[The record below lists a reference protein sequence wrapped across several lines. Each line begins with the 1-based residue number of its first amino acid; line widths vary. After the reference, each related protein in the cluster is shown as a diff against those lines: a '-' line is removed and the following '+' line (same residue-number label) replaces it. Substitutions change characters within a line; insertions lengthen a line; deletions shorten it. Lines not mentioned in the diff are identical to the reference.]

1 VAPGIDA
8 SPAGAGIAIRGVAMD
23 FRNPADGSALRVL
36 EVADLRIAPGEF
48 VTLVGPSGCGKT
60 TLLRAIDGLVAPSA
74 GDVLMN
80 GRPVRGPGPDRGFVF
95 QYDSLL
101 PWRTVL
107 DNVLVG
113 REIQQRL
120 GAADREAARRYL
132 RLVGLDG
139 FERHYPHQLSGGMRQ
154 RVNLARALL
163 LDPEVLLMDEPF
175 AALDAQTREI
185 MQAELL
191 RIWGDSHKTVV
202 FVTHQVDEA
211 IFLSERVVVMGTRP
225 GRVKA
230 IVDVPFSRPR
240 ELRLKRTG
248 EFGAIADHI
257 WSLIEE
263 EVRQTM
269 LAAPSES
276 PA

>member
-1 VAPGIDA
+1 
-8 SPAGAGIAIRGVAMD
+8 MD
-23 FRNPADGSALRVL
+23 FRNPTDGAPLRVL
-36 EVADLRIAPGEF
+36 EAVDLAVAPGEF

-60 TLLRAIDGLVAPSA
+60 TLLRVIDGLIAPSA
-74 GDVLMN
+74 GTVLIN
-80 GRPVRGPGPDRGFVF
+80 EQPVRGPGPDRGFVF

-101 PWRTVL
+101 PWRTVR

-113 REIQQRL
+113 REIQRRL
-120 GAADREAARRYL
+120 GPADREEARRYL
-132 RLVGLDG
+132 RLVGLEG

-163 LDPEVLLMDEPF
+163 LDPDVLLMDEPF
-175 AALDAQTREI
+175 AALDAQTREL

-191 RIWGDSHKTVV
+191 HIWEYAHKTVV

-211 IFLSERVVVMGTRP
+211 IFLSDRVVVMGTRP

-240 ELRLKRTG
+240 SLRLKRTG
-248 EFGAIADHI
+248 EFGAVADHI
-257 WSLIEE
+257 WNLIEA
-263 EVRQTM
+263 EVRQVM
-269 LAAPSES
+269 VAERSG
-276 PA
+276 